1 MQEVNLAFDFGASS
15 GRLVM
20 GEFDGEKITLE
31 EIHRFPNEPVWF
43 NGRLYWDFFRLF
55 HEMKVGLSKA
65 AKMGVKIASIGIDTW
80 GVDFAFLDK
89 DGHLLGNTIHYRDDR
104 GKGMLQEMERDKGVS
119 LAEIYK
125 ATGNQYMTI
134 NSLFQLYYDVNHR
147 PHIVENAESLLF
159 MPDLFS
165 YGLTGEKH
173 NEYTIASTSQMLDA
187 EKRDWAWELLQKLDL
202 PTRLLQPIIQPG
214 EVWGELTK
222 EVQEEVGLPKVP
234 VIAVGSHDT
243 ASAVAGTPLNS
254 SNCAYLSCGS
264 WSLLGMELTTPLIN
278 DESYECNFTNE
289 GGVEGTIRYLKNITG
304 LWIIQQLKRKWAQ
317 SDAKVDYAY
326 ISSAAKQAEH
336 IDYMIDPNHESF
348 VAPFDMEQAVVEYCE
363 ATHGKKP
370 QTLGETA
377 RAAYNGIVN
386 EYNRAVQALEKTLKK
401 PVECINMVGGG
412 TQDEFLCQL
421 TADVT
426 GKEVQAGPIEA
437 SVTGNILMQLK
448 ALNRIKSIAEGR
460 QVVQQSFA
468 MKHYSPRG

>member
-1 MQEVNLAFDFGASS
+1 MEIANLAFDFGASS

-20 GEFDGEKITLE
+20 GKFDGERITLE

-65 AKMGVKIASIGIDTW
+65 AKLGVEIASIGIDTW
-80 GVDFAFLDK
+80 GVDFAYLDK
-89 DGHLLGNTIHYRDDR
+89 DGHLLSNTIHYRDDR
-104 GKGMLQEMERDKGVS
+104 GKGMLEEMERDKGVNF
-119 LAEIYK
+119 AEIYK
-125 ATGNQYMTI
+125 VTGNQFMTI
-134 NSLFQLYYDVNHR
+134 NSLFQLYYDVKYR
-147 PHIVENAESLLF
+147 PHIVDHASSLLF

-165 YGLTGEKH
+165 YGLTGERY

-187 EKRDWAWELLQKLDL
+187 EKREWAVDLLKKLDL
-202 PTRLLQPIIQPG
+202 PTNLLQSIIQPG

-222 EVQEEVGLPKVP
+222 EIQEEVGLPKVP

-243 ASAVAGTPLNS
+243 ASAVAGTPLKS
-254 SNCAYLSCGS
+254 PNCAYLSCGS
-264 WSLLGMELTTPLIN
+264 WSLLGMELTKPLIN

-304 LWIIQQLKRKWAQ
+304 LWIIQQLKRKWSQ
-317 SDAKVDYAY
+317 SDAKVDYVY

-336 IDYMIDPNHESF
+336 VDYIIDPNHESF
-348 VAPFDMEQAVVEYCE
+348 VAPFDMEQAVIEFCE
-363 ATHGKKP
+363 KNFGKRP
-370 QTLGETA
+370 QTIGETA
-377 RAAYNGIVN
+377 RAAYNGIVQ
-386 EYNRAVQALEKTLKK
+386 EYKQAVEALEKTLKK

-412 TQDEFLCQL
+412 TQDQFLCQL
-421 TADVT
+421 TVDVT
-426 GKEVQAGPIEA
+426 GKEVIAGPIEA

-448 ALNRIKSIAEGR
+448 ALNRIKDIEEGR

-468 MKHYSPRG
+468 VKHYSPRM